1 MWEFQQKKNRT
12 AWERIFIIAA
22 VLLFLELIVFIWWK
36 CFSIFQQQKIN
47 NQTEELQVREETLKW
62 YESAVEYDRFLAIK
76 DLEDKSIDMP
86 WFEHIPKILSMFQ
99 DLRDL
104 GNNSRNMITLSDF
117 SVSLEEISL
126 RWIITSLKT
135 LYYNSDA
142 FKALLDRFQELDF
155 IKDMRI
161 KTYEKVGSTNFEF
174 ILNANVVWNEQQW
187 TDSK

>member
-1 MWEFQQKKNRT
+1 
-12 AWERIFIIAA
+12 
-22 VLLFLELIVFIWWK
+22 
-36 CFSIFQQQKIN
+36 
-47 NQTEELQVREETLKW
+47 
-62 YESAVEYDRFLAIK
+62 
-76 DLEDKSIDMP
+76 
-86 WFEHIPKILSMFQ
+86 
-99 DLRDL
+99 
-104 GNNSRNMITLSDF
+104 MITLSDF